1 VITPDA
7 DQTEMLT
14 VWFPLWDATV
24 ENGCLMVWPNS
35 HRQGLIDHCPGYDG
49 LQIPRKLVRG
59 EPKTLPMQRGDVLF
73 MHRLTMHA
81 SHPNL
86 SQNVRW
92 SFDLRYN
99 PIGQPTGRGHYPG
112 FIVRS
117 RAHPE
122 TELRD
127 PAEWA
132 RLWHDTRYRLARK
145 TAEPAFNRWSA
156 DSPVC
161 A

>member
-1 VITPDA
+1 MVTPDA
-7 DQTEMLT
+7 DETEMLT

-35 HRQGLIDHCPGYDG
+35 KEQGLLAHCPAYDG
-49 LQIPRKLVRG
+49 LQIPARMVNG
-59 EPKTLPMQRGDVLF
+59 QPTSMPMKRGDVLF
-73 MHRLTMHA
+73 LHRLTMHA
-81 SHPNL
+81 SHSNV
-86 SQNVRW
+86 SDNVRW

-99 PIGQPTGRGHYPG
+99 PIGQPTGRGHFPG
-112 FIVRS
+112 FVARS
-117 RAHPE
+117 RRHPE
-122 TELRD
+122 TELHD

-132 RLWHDTRYRLARK
+132 RLWHETRYRLARREAK
-145 TAEPAFNRWSA
+145 PSFNRWCA